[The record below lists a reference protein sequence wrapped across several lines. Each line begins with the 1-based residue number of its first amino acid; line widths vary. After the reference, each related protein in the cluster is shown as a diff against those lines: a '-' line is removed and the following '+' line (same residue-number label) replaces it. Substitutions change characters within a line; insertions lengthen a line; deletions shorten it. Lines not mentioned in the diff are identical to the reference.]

1 MFPVWSPSRRVE
13 MEDGAVWVRPPPSPP
28 SEAPSDVPTET
39 AKKRGSVR
47 LQGLIDDKQR
57 MIDYLLAEV
66 DELQK
71 RETNLMEKNQLM
83 RDSNVHLR
91 TDNAELRHENERLKD
106 ILRGERISAGM
117 AQRHIGKLNMKL
129 KAAEKERKLKMVG
142 SRMEVFKGKALST
155 SKRSKLQK
163 GALIKNQKGKIVS
176 AAQSQATKSRF
187 AESAAGKW
195 AEGLRI
201 ARAELGETG
210 FCPLGGKSARG
221 QALLAK
227 TKEAYARLS

>member
-1 MFPVWSPSRRVE
+1 M
-13 MEDGAVWVRPPPSPP
+13 WVRPPPSPP
-28 SEAPSDVPTET
+28 SEAPSDVPTELVE
-39 AKKRGSVR
+39 KRGRVP

-57 MIDYLLAEV
+57 VIDYLLAEI
-66 DELQK
+66 DDLQK

-117 AQRHIGKLNMKL
+117 AQRHIGKMNMKL
-129 KAAEKERKLKMVG
+129 QAAEKERKRKMVG
-142 SRMEVFKGKALST
+142 SRMEVFQGKAWST
-155 SKRSKLQK
+155 SKRGKVQK
-163 GALIKNQKGKIVS
+163 GALIKNQKGRIVS

-187 AESAAGKW
+187 AESPAGKW
-195 AEGLRI
+195 AQALRI
-201 ARAELGETG
+201 ARTELGETVV
-210 FCPLGGKSARG
+210 CPLGGKSARG
-221 QALLAK
+221 QALLQK

>member
-1 MFPVWSPSRRVE
+1 MQPLWIKNQDTR
-13 MEDGAVWVRPPPSPP
+13 GAVLLDAMGSPP
-28 SEAPSDVPTET
+28 SEAFSDGPTELV
-39 AKKRGSVR
+39 KPDRVL
-47 LQGLIDDKQR
+47 LQGLIVDKQR
-57 MIDYLLAEV
+57 MIDYLLAEI
-66 DELQK
+66 DDLQK
-71 RETNLMEKNQLM
+71 RETKLIEKHQSTL
-83 RDSNVHLR
+83 DSNLHLR
-91 TDNAELRHENERLKD
+91 IDNAELRHENERLNNRLK
-106 ILRGERISAGM
+106 GERISAGM

-142 SRMEVFKGKALST
+142 SRMEVFKGKAWST

-187 AESAAGKW
+187 AESAADKW
-195 AEGLRI
+195 SQGLRI

>member
-1 MFPVWSPSRRVE
+1 MQPLWLKNQDTR
-13 MEDGAVWVRPPPSPP
+13 GAVLLDAMGS
-28 SEAPSDVPTET
+28 PTENMWT
-39 AKKRGSVR
+39 EPPTELAEKRGRVL

-57 MIDYLLAEV
+57 MIDYLLAEI
-66 DELQK
+66 DDLQK
-71 RETNLMEKNQLM
+71 RETNLMDTNQSM

-91 TDNAELRHENERLKD
+91 THNDELRHENERLNNL
-106 ILRGERISAGM
+106 IRCGRISAGM

>member
-1 MFPVWSPSRRVE
+1 MQPLWFKNSDTR
-13 MEDGAVWVRPPPSPP
+13 GAVLLDAMDSPP
-28 SEAPSDVPTET
+28 SEAVSDVPTELVE
-39 AKKRGSVR
+39 KRGRVL

-57 MIDYLLAEV
+57 MIDYLLAEI
-66 DELQK
+66 DDLQK
-71 RETNLMEKNQLM
+71 RETNLMEKHQSML
-83 RDSNVHLR
+83 DSNVHLR
-91 TDNAELRHENERLKD
+91 IDNAELRHENERLNNRLK
-106 ILRGERISAGM
+106 GERISAGM

-176 AAQSQATKSRF
+176 AAQSQATKTRF
-187 AESAAGKW
+187 ASSAAGKW
-195 AEGLRI
+195 AQGLRI
-201 ARAELGETG
+201 ARSELGETG
-210 FCPLGGKSARG
+210 FCPIGGKSARG

>member
-1 MFPVWSPSRRVE
+1 MLDAMGS
-13 MEDGAVWVRPPPSPP
+13 
-28 SEAPSDVPTET
+28 PTENMWT
-39 AKKRGSVR
+39 EPPTELAEKRGRVL

-71 RETNLMEKNQLM
+71 RLKLHDVM

-91 TDNAELRHENERLKD
+91 TDNAELRHENKRLKD

-117 AQRHIGKLNMKL
+117 ALRHIGKMNMKL
-129 KAAEKERKLKMVG
+129 QAAEKERKRKMVG
-142 SRMEVFKGKALST
+142 SRMEVFQGKAWST
-155 SKRSKLQK
+155 SKRGKVQK

-187 AESAAGKW
+187 AESPAGKW
-195 AEGLRI
+195 AQALRI
-201 ARAELGETG
+201 ARTELGETG

-221 QALLAK
+221 QALLQK